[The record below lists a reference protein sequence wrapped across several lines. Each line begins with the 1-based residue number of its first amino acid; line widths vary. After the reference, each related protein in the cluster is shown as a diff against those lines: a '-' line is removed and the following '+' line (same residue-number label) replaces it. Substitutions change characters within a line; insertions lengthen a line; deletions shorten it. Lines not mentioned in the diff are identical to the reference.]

1 MLDWYLDINR
11 LLREMRKKTCE
22 ALQALSDDN
31 QAVAKTINDYLKN
44 DWNTLLR
51 LWELRF
57 PVDELGYLGRHI
69 HFGMSNDY
77 QDILARD
84 IPQVEAKAE
93 SHLRDGVATEQPID
107 FEALLHPAILEHA
120 YPQYRDGHLRDAVL
134 NAIVVV
140 FDLIRQR
147 TGLQTD
153 GDRLVGEALS
163 LQHPLLVLSEV
174 ETESGKND
182 QSGFMQILQGAY
194 KGIRNP
200 KAHSLQH
207 DLDEHKTAQYLVFAS
222 LLARRIADAT
232 DSKR

>member
-1 MLDWYLDINR
+1 MLDWYLEISR
-11 LLREMRKKTCE
+11 LLREMRKKAYE
-22 ALQALSDDN
+22 ALQALREDN

-44 DWNTLLR
+44 DWNSLLR
-51 LWELRF
+51 LWEPRF
-57 PVDELGYLGRHI
+57 PVGELGCLGRHI
-69 HFGMSNDY
+69 HFGMANDY

-84 IPQVEAKAE
+84 IPQVEEKAE
-93 SHLRDGVATEQPID
+93 SRLRQEFSAGHPIG
-107 FEALLHPAILEHA
+107 FEGLLHPAILEHA
-120 YPQYRDGHLRDAVL
+120 YPQYYDGHLRDAVL

-147 TGLQTD
+147 TDLQSD
-153 GDRLVGEALS
+153 GDRLIGEALS
-163 LQHPLLVLSEV
+163 LQHPLLVLSELD
-174 ETESGKND
+174 TESGRND
-182 QSGFMQILQGAY
+182 QAGFMQILQGAY

-207 DLDEHKTAQYLVFAS
+207 DLDEHKAAQYLVFAS